1 MARLEE
7 FYECKVCNRSMAGIT
22 PAQSHLEGSRHIKAL
37 RNQAYS
43 SVLRASSGLNISNDN
58 IHSATHFDPP
68 ARYQPAST
76 PLPAVDLQISSR
88 DSTSEVNSET
98 LSSAM
103 KRGIVRQEFVFGQT
117 QMTCTLCSITCS
129 GEVPM
134 NQHLLG
140 EPHMKRQ
147 RRIDLRDDNSPPI
160 ARSLGIRQ
168 SSSVPALTHDL
179 STSFKQFDSL
189 NLDECKSSPK
199 DILTSAR
206 EEGIVKSTGEF
217 VLNQLTCTVCR
228 SSCTGDV
235 PMKQHL
241 QGSSHQKKMRA
252 RSSISPC
259 TVQRI
264 PPRNIE
270 SILQGTTSSPQMQ
283 ISEVL
288 GGNLQSEKEKGI
300 LIKTMEGVQCVVC
313 SITCNGEVTMT
324 AHLSGDQHRKKLRA
338 HNSYKQYGVA
348 AELRMDCT
356 SPYSTSGS
364 SSPSRNSIS
373 NEPIRSSAANAFQD
387 IDRLSTSYQVTDN
400 LRDVQIYEPSD
411 PLDDL
416 FE

>member
-1 MARLEE
+1 MARLEKLVTTQITYSPTSGVTEALELGVLVRTFLGTQE

-199 DILTSAR
+199 
-206 EEGIVKSTGEF
+206 
-217 VLNQLTCTVCR
+217 
-228 SSCTGDV
+228 
-235 PMKQHL
+235 
-241 QGSSHQKKMRA
+241 
-252 RSSISPC
+252 
-259 TVQRI
+259 
-264 PPRNIE
+264 
-270 SILQGTTSSPQMQ
+270 
-283 ISEVL
+283 
-288 GGNLQSEKEKGI
+288 GNLQSEKEKGI

>member
-1 MARLEE
+1 MARLEKLVTTQITYSPTSGVTEALELGVLVRTFLGTQE

-129 GEVPM
+129 
-134 NQHLLG
+134 
-140 EPHMKRQ
+140 
-147 RRIDLRDDNSPPI
+147 
-160 ARSLGIRQ
+160 
-168 SSSVPALTHDL
+168 
-179 STSFKQFDSL
+179 
-189 NLDECKSSPK
+189 